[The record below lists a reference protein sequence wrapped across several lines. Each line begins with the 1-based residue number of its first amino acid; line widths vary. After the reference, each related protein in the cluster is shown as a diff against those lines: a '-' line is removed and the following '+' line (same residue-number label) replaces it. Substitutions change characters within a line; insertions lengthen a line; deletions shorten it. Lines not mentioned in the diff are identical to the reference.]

1 MVRRSFGTVRR
12 LQSGRW
18 QSRYKDLQGRQ
29 QVAPSTFAT
38 KSDASRWLS
47 KLQADMDRGDYFDP
61 KAGAVRFQSYAEEWV
76 AGRLVR
82 GRPLAPRTAEL
93 YRGELRLHLNP
104 TFGGIQL
111 RFIDQAAVRAWHSEI
126 VRNGPGA
133 STVAKCYRLLRA
145 ILQTAVDDGLI
156 ARNPCSIRGA
166 GQSHQDERPLLSA
179 DQLDELVRAV
189 PERWRA
195 LLLLAAWCGLRFGE
209 IAALRKHRLDLDA
222 GTVLVTEAAN
232 NLQNGTRITGPPKT
246 EAGRRTVAIPPH
258 VIPELEHHM
267 ERFSAD
273 GPTGLVFV
281 GSKGA
286 PINGSRF
293 HASVWKPAKE
303 SVTGLPERLVLHD
316 LRAWSA
322 TKAAQHGATVKE
334 LQARLGHTTPTMA
347 LKYQRAE
354 AIRDHALAAKMS
366 EGFERSGT

>member
-1 MVRRSFGTVRR
+1 M
-12 LQSGRW
+12 
-18 QSRYKDLQGRQ
+18 
-29 QVAPSTFAT
+29 
-38 KSDASRWLS
+38 
-47 KLQADMDRGDYFDP
+47 
-61 KAGAVRFQSYAEEWV
+61 
-76 AGRLVR
+76 
-82 GRPLAPRTAEL
+82 
-93 YRGELRLHLNP
+93 
-104 TFGGIQL
+104 
-111 RFIDQAAVRAWHSEI
+111 
-126 VRNGPGA
+126 
-133 STVAKCYRLLRA
+133 AKCYRLLRA

-166 GQSHQDERPLLSA
+166 GQSHQDERPLISA
-179 DQLDELVRAV
+179 EQLDELVQAV

-222 GTVLVTEAAN
+222 GTVLVTEAAS

-258 VIPELEHHM
+258 VLPALKHHV
-267 ERFSAD
+267 ETFSAD

-293 HASVWKPAKE
+293 HAGVWKPAKA
-303 SVTGLPERLVLHD
+303 SVKGLPERLVLHD

-334 LQARLGHTTPTMA
+334 LQARLGHTTPAMA